1 MQPSGCP
8 CYSSEGRSERRSLH
22 PPLGGRPSDAITF
35 IASEKRV
42 ADAALHRVRRLR
54 RNFFGSISIER
65 ILVRGN
71 RNHAARPDE
80 PEPAHADPHA
90 LCCYGSLER
99 AKGLEPSTP
108 TLARSCSTTEL
119 HPHPT
124 AKPGQAG
131 RQGSSYTHIGPG
143 FATCPTEKGSPM
155 TNVAPVMAHA
165 LDRSGVAHKIWIRV
179 AEAAIARDHV
189 RPARLDARVVALP
202 TDISGADV
210 DHRAPGRLRP
220 FLNDIG

>member
-8 CYSSEGRSERRSLH
+8 CYSSEGRSERRSFH

-71 RNHAARPDE
+71 RYHAARPDE

-90 LCCYGSLER
+90 LFVMEVLER

-119 HPHPT
+119 HPHPGLT
-124 AKPGQAG
+124 
-131 RQGSSYTHIGPG
+131 
-143 FATCPTEKGSPM
+143 
-155 TNVAPVMAHA
+155 
-165 LDRSGVAHKIWIRV
+165 
-179 AEAAIARDHV
+179 AIAHRQ
-189 RPARLDARVVALP
+189 RQSYAKCGLRMQQPAQARKPP
-202 TDISGADV
+202 TDNA
-210 DHRAPGRLRP
+210 AK
-220 FLNDIG
+220 